1 MFSSSRYTF
10 ITNTYK
16 SNTLSISYIIIW
28 CIVTRIDLKLQDV
41 KTLIIFMRNHF
52 YLWQRIHII
61 TYLGTDDFTNMLYIS
76 NSFHTSIIINTK
88 ENRAAKSIGK
98 SAYTL

>member
-28 CIVTRIDLKLQDV
+28 CIVARIDLKLQDI
-41 KTLIIFMRNHF
+41 KTLII
-52 YLWQRIHII
+52 L
-61 TYLGTDDFTNMLYIS
+61 
-76 NSFHTSIIINTK
+76 
-88 ENRAAKSIGK
+88 
-98 SAYTL
+98 

>member
-1 MFSSSRYTF
+1 
-10 ITNTYK
+10 
-16 SNTLSISYIIIW
+16 
-28 CIVTRIDLKLQDV
+28 
-41 KTLIIFMRNHF
+41 MRNHF

-76 NSFHTSIIINTK
+76 NSFHTSIIINAK
-88 ENRAAKSIGK
+88 EKRAAKPIGK